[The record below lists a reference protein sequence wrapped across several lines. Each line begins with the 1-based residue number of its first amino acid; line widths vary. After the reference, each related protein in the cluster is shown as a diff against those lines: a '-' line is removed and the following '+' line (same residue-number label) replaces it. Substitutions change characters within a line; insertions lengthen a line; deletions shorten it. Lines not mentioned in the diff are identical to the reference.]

1 MNTPEKRRS
10 GGRSNSTGPAWRT
23 GHATHTSRHGSSA
36 AGGGG
41 GGGGTN
47 TASSGAGGS
56 NSGNLP
62 VMPPRAAMASTSSTG
77 GDDSHNAGAT
87 LLERKRKEKGGR
99 DKDGVAGSSNSNNS
113 SSSTARG
120 SSPHGSNPSGSPVS
134 KQQQHRRQQHSEA
147 AAATATAH
155 VLREKDERIAYLEN
169 EMAIMEREFHQEL
182 DKLSQ
187 AESETATFWQG
198 KHSALNQQY
207 LRTDTELRLL
217 RAEVDVREAE
227 REELRQGV
235 EVLRR
240 ELQER
245 DDEIRRLRGQV
256 RGLKDFVST
265 STRTDD
271 QTSDEVFG
279 DGMTKLGN
287 GLQNWVITNFRK
299 AKLDL
304 SKASDDTLTEL
315 SRLVPMYEELVHTSK
330 VHLLQSIV
338 SSILVDMVFNAYY
351 VGLSEQET
359 QHIQQMERLLSSLC
373 SSTDVVN
380 QWRSSTLALLR
391 REAHHLHDNTDAFA
405 EAVMA
410 RITHLLDSIITT
422 SPSTSSSSSSST
434 TTTTTTSSSSSST
447 SAATSANSQQ
457 TTARDSALRVLVKNS
472 IELARLLV
480 VQKARLR
487 VYMPSILPHQ
497 QVLFEPDTMEDMGGE
512 EDEDDNLASREI
524 SCVVFPGVIKH
535 GDENGG
541 HMQYRNVIVKARVL
555 CSPEE

>member
-1 MNTPEKRRS
+1 MNPSDKRRG
-10 GGRSNSTGPAWRT
+10 GGRSNSTGPAWRA
-23 GHATHTSRHGSSA
+23 GHASQASRHGS
-36 AGGGG
+36 
-41 GGGGTN
+41 
-47 TASSGAGGS
+47 TASNAD
-56 NSGNLP
+56 NMPL
-62 VMPPRAAMASTSSTG
+62 MPPRAAVVNAGSTG
-77 GDDSHNAGAT
+77 GDDAHSASGT
-87 LLERKRKEKGGR
+87 LAERKRKEKARER
-99 DKDGVAGSSNSNNS
+99 DGMASSTSS

-120 SSPHGSNPSGSPVS
+120 SSPHGVSSSSNASSNSNNSGGGGSPVS
-134 KQQQHRRQQHSEA
+134 KQYRRIQQSD
-147 AAATATAH
+147 AAATAH
-155 VLREKDERIAYLEN
+155 LLREKDNRIAYLEG

-187 AESETATFWQG
+187 TESETATFWQG

-299 AKLDL
+299 AKLADL

-315 SRLVPMYEELVHTSK
+315 GQLVPMYEELIHTSK

-338 SSILVDMVFNAYY
+338 SSILVDMVFDAYY
-351 VGLSEQET
+351 VGLSEQDT
-359 QHIQQMERLLSSLC
+359 QRIQQMEQLLSSLC

-391 REAHHLHDNTDAFA
+391 REAHHLHDDTDAFA
-405 EAVMA
+405 EAVIS
-410 RITHLLDSIITT
+410 RITQLLDSIITT
-422 SPSTSSSSSSST
+422 SPPSSAAAHANSSST
-434 TTTTTTSSSSSST
+434 TTT
-447 SAATSANSQQ
+447 

-487 VYMPSILPHQ
+487 VYMPGILPHQ

-512 EDEDDNLASREI
+512 EDEENLANREI
-524 SCVVFPGVIKH
+524 NCVVFPGVIKH

>member
-1 MNTPEKRRS
+1 MTAAGATGAGS
-10 GGRSNSTGPAWRT
+10 SNSDTMP
-23 GHATHTSRHGSSA
+23 
-36 AGGGG
+36 
-41 GGGGTN
+41 
-47 TASSGAGGS
+47 
-56 NSGNLP
+56 L
-62 VMPPRAAMASTSSTG
+62 MPPRAAMVGTNSAA
-77 GDDSHNAGAT
+77 GDDAHNGSPT
-87 LLERKRKEKGGR
+87 MLDRKRKDKAR
-99 DKDGVAGSSNSNNS
+99 DMSNS
-113 SSSTARG
+113 SSGTARG
-120 SSPHGSNPSGSPVS
+120 SSPHGVSSNSNNSGGSGSPIS
-134 KQQQHRRQQHSEA
+134 KSQLRRQQQQQQQQQSDSA
-147 AAATATAH
+147 ASASL
-155 VLREKDERIAYLEN
+155 LREKDERITYLEN
-169 EMAIMEREFHQEL
+169 EMGIMEREFHQEL
-182 DKLSQ
+182 DRLSQ
-187 AESETATFWQG
+187 TESETATFWQG

-240 ELQER
+240 ELQEK

-256 RGLKDFVST
+256 RGLKEFVST

-304 SKASDDTLTEL
+304 SQASDSTLAEL
-315 SRLVPMYEELVHTSK
+315 GHLVPMYEELIHTSK

-338 SSILVDMVFNAYY
+338 SSILVEMVFNAYY
-351 VGLSEQET
+351 VGLSEEDT
-359 QHIQQMERLLSSLC
+359 RHFQQMEQLLTFLC
-373 SSTDVVN
+373 SSTDPVN
-380 QWRSSTLALLR
+380 QWRSSALALLR
-391 REAHHLHDNTDAFA
+391 REAHHLHDNTDTFA
-405 EAVMA
+405 EAVIS
-410 RITHLLDSIITT
+410 RITQLLDSIITS
-422 SPSTSSSSSSST
+422 SPPSASASTSNSSS
-434 TTTTTTSSSSSST
+434 
-447 SAATSANSQQ
+447 
-457 TTARDSALRVLVKNS
+457 TARDSALRVLVKNS

-497 QVLFEPDTMEDMGGE
+497 QVLFEPDTMEDIGGE
-512 EDEDDNLASREI
+512 EDEENLASREI
-524 SCVVFPGVIKH
+524 NCVVFPGVIKH